1 MSDDNITSND
11 ISMQI
16 IDLQHQLLQYALAR
30 QLMVVRSCELI
41 EDKLNH
47 FRQRY
52 LKQMNLLIKQ
62 MEIII

>member
-1 MSDDNITSND
+1 MIGDNITSKD

-16 IDLQHQLLQYALAR
+16 LDLQHQLLQYALAR
-30 QLMVVRSCELI
+30 QLMVVRSCELL
-41 EDKLNH
+41 EEKLEQ

-62 MEIII
+62 MQIII